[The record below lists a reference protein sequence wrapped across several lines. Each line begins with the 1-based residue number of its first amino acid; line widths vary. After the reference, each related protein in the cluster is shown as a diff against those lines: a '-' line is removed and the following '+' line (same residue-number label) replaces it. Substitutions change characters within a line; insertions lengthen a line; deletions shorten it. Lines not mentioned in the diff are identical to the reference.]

1 MTDINALLSFKY
13 YTPILFYTLFGILSN
28 IGFLNI
34 YNSLNDIWNL
44 LKIEYILLIS
54 ISLNIGFVFILS
66 KKFTLSIN
74 FEKR

>member
-1 MTDINALLSFKY
+1 MFVVGREPS
-13 YTPILFYTLFGILSN
+13 LFGILSN

-66 KKFTLSIN
+66 KKFIISIN
-74 FEKR
+74 LEKR